1 MAISYITTLRNSRL
15 ALLTTGI
22 STSGL
27 LRIYDA
33 TGGIPAVNT
42 GITSQQLLAQLP
54 LSATFAPAPSGGEL
68 TASTITAA
76 DASLSGTAAFFRLV
90 TSGGTVQAQGTV
102 GTVGADLNLD
112 STSLVAGVSVNV
124 TSFEIT
130 EGNA

>member
-22 STSGL
+22 STSGRL
-27 LRIYDA
+27 YIYSGSVPGVNVA
-33 TGGIPAVNT
+33 VGGGND
-42 GITSQQLLAQLP
+42 LLANLP
-54 LSATFAPAPSGGEL
+54 LSATFAPAPSAGEL
-68 TASTITAA
+68 TADPITPTNAA
-76 DASLSGTAAFFRLV
+76 ITGTATFFRLV

-124 TSFEIT
+124 TSFEII